1 MRALIVSGL
10 FIIFRIIGEF
20 IILLIISGLF
30 ITPPNPPIPP
40 VDPNPPVVDDD
51 PVLPNPEDVVDE
63 VEVFVAVRVAGGVV
77 SLKLLIKCS
86 TSPLFTL

>member
-10 FIIFRIIGEF
+10 FIILCIIGEF

-30 ITPPNPPIPP
+30 IIPP
-40 VDPNPPVVDDD
+40 KPPVVL
-51 PVLPNPEDVVDE
+51 VALPNPDE
-63 VEVFVAVRVAGGVV
+63 VGVVAEVGVLVGDRVTGGGVV
-77 SLKLLIKCS
+77 SLKLLIRCT

>member
-30 ITPPNPPIPP
+30 IIPPPNPPIPP
-40 VDPNPPVVDDD
+40 VDPNPPIPPVDRPPVVEDD
-51 PVLPNPEDVVDE
+51 PVLPNPEDVVGE
-63 VEVFVAVRVAGGVV
+63 VEVHVAVRVAGG
-77 SLKLLIKCS
+77 SYL
-86 TSPLFTL
+86 